1 MALSVGSLFVS
12 LRADTSGLVRGL
24 QEGLKSVEKFSK
36 EVKKAASDVAQ
47 VSGLLTAFAGAM
59 LKAGAGID
67 SGIAASLERLKNSFT
82 AMAQQIGQL
91 LLPAVNQLTSMV
103 RTLADYINGLTPAQ
117 KAAISNFAMMA
128 AEVGAVALVLGRV
141 AQLGG
146 TVAGVLGGLTK
157 AIGAIGLGNLVA
169 LVAVIGAIIVGVTLL
184 HKAWRQN
191 WGGIRDVI
199 DSVINGIA
207 SGLGEFGEFV
217 SKVFDFLVD
226 SVEAWVQS
234 LLNAVDAVQKLTG
247 SNFVDVEGL
256 RGAFKGLAGDLK
268 SGEFFKSGI
277 AFGKKMGETIVDTI
291 VEEWG
296 PAVDALMSKFN
307 GAFKRGQAGSGVGG
321 GGGKIVSGAV
331 GGDVGISASIKN
343 LKELAGAGPDVK
355 GQRLGQV
362 STAGGSGGLDLE
374 KAREVSQEYWEG
386 MEDVGTDTVGQ
397 FRMRMHEFAQGL
409 KQAAKASIGQISGAL
424 QFGANM
430 LLSKMGELGQV
441 IQSGIQGF
449 QSGGI
454 WGALFAVILELLSR
468 FERFQEIIDI
478 GNGQL
483 LKAMEDFKSG
493 FGALI
498 DGFKRI
504 MGGIGIIAEGVH
516 AVLNPILMLIGDIFS
531 NIAPIFVSIGQFLKG
546 IGEVLKPL
554 FELHK
559 RLSLFGYIIKIIAWV
574 IGKILGLVLAS
585 VAGMGDVWN
594 WIIDAIWNLLVSLN
608 LNDAAKE
615 VAKVKWDNSG
625 LKQQSIDMLTAG
637 LDFSDSMIDAKVSAD
652 EAAGANQR
660 LAESAKAASEAL
672 LNVPSGYR
680 VQAARYGATAQAQY
694 GVTAQAITGTSAYT
708 LLQKMQELNNTRTTG
723 NPTDGGG

>member
-36 EVKKAASDVAQ
+36 EVKKAANDVAA
-47 VSGLLTAFAGAM
+47 VSGVLTAFAGAM

-67 SGIAASLERLKNSFT
+67 SGVAASLERLKQSFN
-82 AMAQQIGQL
+82 AMAQQIAQL

-103 RTLADYINGLTPAQ
+103 RTLADYINGLSPAQ

-157 AIGAIGLGNLVA
+157 AIGAVGIGNLVA
-169 LVAVIGAIIVGVTLL
+169 LVAVIGAIVIGVTLL

-191 WGGIRDVI
+191 WGGIQDVV
-199 DSVINGIA
+199 DSVVNGIA
-207 SGLGEFGEFV
+207 GGLGEFGQFV

-296 PAVDALMSKFN
+296 PAVNALMSKFN
-307 GAFKRGQAGSGVGG
+307 GAFKRGQAGSGIGG
-321 GGGKIVSGAV
+321 GSGKIVSGAV
-331 GGDVGISASIKN
+331 GGDMGISASIKN

-362 STAGGSGGLDLE
+362 STAGGGGLELAQ
-374 KAREVSQEYWEG
+374 AREASAEFWQG
-386 MEDVGTDTVGQ
+386 MEDVGSDTVGQ
-397 FRMRMHEFAQGL
+397 FRLRMHEFTQGL

-430 LLSKMGELGQV
+430 LMSKMGELGQV

-454 WGALFAVILELLSR
+454 WGAIIAVILELLSR
-468 FERFQEIIDI
+468 FERFQEIIDV

-483 LKAMEDFKSG
+483 LKAMEDFKAG

-516 AVLNPILMLIGDIFS
+516 AVLNPILMLIGDIFAK
-531 NIAPIFVSIGQFLKG
+531 IAPIFVPIGQFLKG
-546 IGEVLKPL
+546 IGEALKPL

-559 RLSLFGYIIKIIAWV
+559 RLSLFGYIVKIIAWI
-574 IGKILGLVLAS
+574 IGKVLGLVLAS
-585 VAGMGDVWN
+585 VAGMGDVYN

-660 LAESAKAASEAL
+660 LADSAKAASEAL

-694 GVTAQAITGTSAYT
+694 GVTAQAITAGSAYN
-708 LLQKMQELNNTRTTG
+708 LLVKMQELNNTRTTG